1 MAGLVLTATPSNAQI
16 EARASNKTQVISV
29 EPLGL
34 FQDGNFLS
42 VVYEWK
48 ASSTNSYFLRARLSN
63 ISYYT
68 GLGIGGGYRWYIAD
82 SRALTGL
89 SVAPVAEM
97 VFYSSSELNKSSF
110 VFGIGGEIAYKWIFD
125 QFAVEP
131 GFGVTIGFGG
141 DNVAYYTKTR
151 PYALVNVGYAF

>member
-1 MAGLVLTATPSNAQI
+1 
-16 EARASNKTQVISV
+16 
-29 EPLGL
+29 
-34 FQDGNFLS
+34 
-42 VVYEWK
+42 
-48 ASSTNSYFLRARLSN
+48 
-63 ISYYT
+63 
-68 GLGIGGGYRWYIAD
+68 
-82 SRALTGL
+82 
-89 SVAPVAEM
+89 M